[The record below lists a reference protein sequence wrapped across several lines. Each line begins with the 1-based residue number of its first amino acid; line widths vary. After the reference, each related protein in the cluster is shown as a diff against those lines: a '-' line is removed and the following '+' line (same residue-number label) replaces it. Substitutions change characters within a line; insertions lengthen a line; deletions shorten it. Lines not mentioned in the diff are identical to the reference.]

1 MSKYVGITVG
11 PIYDTI
17 LEASTPAA
25 LWFASSMFSDI
36 TKRICKAVTEEKCI
50 LNVKLLSPYFAP
62 EIRENDGVG
71 KYYDRII
78 FSFESLDEQILKNII
93 RIVKKETKNI
103 FPRFIQKDAEDFLES
118 YLQIHYVIL
127 DSSKVQGNI
136 ILELSRYLDMLE
148 LMRSF
153 PKENTL
159 NPIRKLFQGEDNN
172 GNKYIKQCELFTQIK
187 AESNQLKK
195 NNDQIW
201 RIEEIASCHG
211 KASADFKKTYY
222 YAVVKADGDNMGE
235 FLKLLSDNEVT
246 ELSRCCMTYDE
257 KAADLIGKFG
267 GMTVY
272 AGGDD
277 LLFLAPLENAEGY
290 TIFDLCQDIRVQFEN
305 TLKSTD
311 SFAKKKILPT
321 LSFGISMQY
330 SKFPLYEAHK
340 NSGKLLRQAKYET
353 AAKNSM
359 AIGLQKHSGRSFGV
373 LVSNMDF
380 KVFQQGL
387 AIGKE
392 MTKPEETLTSVIQ
405 TLETYHSLLRIMNR
419 EARAGQMSREQYE
432 CAFMNL
438 FDNVEQKPA
447 ENYLKAVCAYYYD
460 NFVVQS
466 AKISLT
472 ADAQKSD
479 ERFEEES
486 LNVLLYILHIKKFFC
501 EKGAVQ

>member
-36 TKRICKAVTEEKCI
+36 TKRICKAVTEEKSF

-62 EIRENDGVG
+62 EIREHDGVG
-71 KYYDRII
+71 KYHDRII
-78 FSFESLDEQILKNII
+78 FSVESLDEHILKNII
-93 RIVKKETKNI
+93 EVVKKETKNN
-103 FPRFIQKDAEDFLES
+103 FPRSILQDAESFFEN

-127 DSSKVQGNI
+127 DSSNIHGNS
-136 ILELSRYLDMLE
+136 ILEISPYLDLLE
-148 LMRSF
+148 LMKSF

-195 NNDQIW
+195 NSDQIW
-201 RIEEIASCHG
+201 CIEEIASCHG
-211 KASADFKKTYY
+211 NTSAEFKKTHY
-222 YAVVKADGDNMGE
+222 YAVVQADGDGMGKFLE
-235 FLKLLSDNEVT
+235 FLSDEEVT
-246 ELSRCCMTYDE
+246 EFSKCCLTYDE
-257 KAADLIGKFG
+257 KAADLIGAFG
-267 GMTVY
+267 GMTIY

-277 LLFLAPLENAEGY
+277 LLFLTPLENEEGH
-290 TIFDLCQDIRVQFEN
+290 TVFDLCQDIRVVFEN
-305 TLKSTD
+305 TLKSTE
-311 SFAKKKILPT
+311 SFAKMEILPT

-340 NSGKLLRQAKYET
+340 NSGKLLWQAKNET
-353 AAKNSM
+353 VAKNSM
-359 AIGLQKHSGRSFGV
+359 AIDLQKHSGQSLGV
-373 LVSNMDF
+373 LVPNTDF
-380 KVFQQGL
+380 EVFQQGL

-392 MTKPEETLTSVIQ
+392 MIKPEETLTSVIQ
-405 TLETYHSLLRIMNR
+405 TLETYHSLLRVMNR
-419 EARAGQMSREQYE
+419 EARDGKMSREQYE

-438 FDNVEQKPA
+438 FDNVGQRFA

-472 ADAQKSD
+472 ADAQKS
-479 ERFEEES
+479 EEWFEDES
-486 LNVLLYILHIKKFFC
+486 LNVLLYILRIKKFFC